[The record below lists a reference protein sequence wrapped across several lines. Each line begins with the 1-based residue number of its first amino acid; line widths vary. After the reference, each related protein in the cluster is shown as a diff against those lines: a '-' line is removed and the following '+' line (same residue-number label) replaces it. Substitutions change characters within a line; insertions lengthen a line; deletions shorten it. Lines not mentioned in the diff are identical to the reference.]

1 MVRGS
6 SIAKLRQASHFVQM
20 RQRVAR
26 KGNAWPAAVAHMGV
40 PIVRKNW
47 VEGAGSS
54 PDVHLA
60 LSLRKPIE
68 RNF

>member
-20 RQRVAR
+20 RLRVAR
-26 KGNAWPAAVAHMGV
+26 KGNAWRAAVAHMGV

-47 VEGAGSS
+47 VEGAGSPPTS
-54 PDVHLA
+54 EAD
-60 LSLRKPIE
+60 
-68 RNF
+68 